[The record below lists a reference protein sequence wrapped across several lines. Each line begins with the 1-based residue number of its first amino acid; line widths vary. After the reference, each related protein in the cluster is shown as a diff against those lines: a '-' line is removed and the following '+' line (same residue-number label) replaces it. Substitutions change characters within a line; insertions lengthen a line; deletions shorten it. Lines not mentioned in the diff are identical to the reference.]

1 MLIGVAGVVLL
12 LTVEGGGIDKHSERR
27 LEHLTGMLPNTDVTC
42 RG

>member
-27 LEHLTGMLPNTDVTC
+27 LSDKDTLGIAEYRCHV
-42 RG
+42 